1 MYHANAMSDYRSAL
15 LPADAVADGFTAL
28 PEACAPRAMR
38 LLASPL
44 AGDPPIVAGESGGA
58 GLAGLI
64 AVLEQPALAASIG
77 IGPEARVFV
86 INTEGATDPAL
97 YEKIV
102 GRGPDAVRPCHFL
115 DKGEHSH
122 GPQHA
127 R

>member
-15 LPADAVADGFTAL
+15 LPADAELLGERAADAVADGFTAV

-58 GLAGLI
+58 GLA
-64 AVLEQPALAASIG
+64 ASIG
-77 IGPEARVFV
+77 LGPEARVFV